1 MHGECT
7 KQLLLQIDRTF
18 FLFFNIFT
26 KELMKDGL
34 NDNVRMSVREV
45 IQLYIPIEFLKII
58 YGLRNDGNTITIR
71 NAFLLNRGSIF
82 LRFSLFS
89 SRNTR
94 T

>member
-1 MHGECT
+1 MHGEST
-7 KQLLLQIDRTF
+7 KQLLLQIDPTF

-58 YGLRNDGNTITIR
+58 YGLRNDGNTITITI
-71 NAFLLNRGSIF
+71 NEICHNVKFDKYLVC
-82 LRFSLFS
+82 
-89 SRNTR
+89 
-94 T
+94 